1 MKVEAILSNSQLLRG
16 TGEQNTYKLDNLN
29 KEPAMQ
35 ANEQKYNNLTANV
48 DEVSKEKA
56 KEMVEGLNDFLEPV
70 HTSIEFQFHDKL
82 ERYYVSVVD
91 RETDEVVKEIPPK
104 KLLDVYAAMFEF
116 MGFIVDERI

>member
-1 MKVEAILSNSQLLRG
+1 MKVEAILSNFQLLRG